1 MPVAALFAF
10 KEVYMQKIKYSILE
24 QQSLFDTPVAKSS
37 HKKFIS
43 VFRVS
48 LVKDRRVS
56 FESNHVNNSAEAQSI
71 LRKLIDVQGQQDR
84 ENFCVVLLSAK
95 NEIIGLNLCAIG
107 GLSSATIH
115 PREVLKPAIL
125 ANSSAL
131 ILCHN
136 HPSGDPEPSE
146 EDLAITKR
154 IVQAAS
160 IMGIVVHEHL
170 IISMHDDRYYSFAD
184 NGLIKQMY
192 DEMN

>member
-1 MPVAALFAF
+1 M
-10 KEVYMQKIKYSILE
+10 LE
-24 QQSLFDTPVAKSS
+24 QQNLFDTPIPKSS
-37 HKKFIS
+37 YSKFIS

-48 LVKDRRVS
+48 LVKDKRVS
-56 FESNHVNNSAEAQSI
+56 FESTHLNNSAQAQSI
-71 LRKLIDVQGQQDR
+71 LKKLIEVQGQQDR

-125 ANSSAL
+125 ANSAAI

-136 HPSGDPEPSE
+136 HPSGDPTPSS
-146 EDLAITKR
+146 EDMEITTR

-184 NGLIKQMY
+184 NSLIKQMY
-192 DEMN
+192 DEMNRTKH

>member
-1 MPVAALFAF
+1 
-10 KEVYMQKIKYSILE
+10 MQKQDYCMFE
-24 QQSLFDTPVAKSS
+24 QQSLFETHVPKKS
-37 HKKFIS
+37 HNKFIS

-56 FESNHVNNSAEAQSI
+56 FESSRVNNSAQAQSI
-71 LRKLIDVQGQQDR
+71 LRKLIETQGQQDR

-95 NEIIGLNLCAIG
+95 NEIIGLNFCAIG

-125 ANSSAL
+125 ANSAAL

-136 HPSGDPEPSE
+136 HPSGDPTPSP
-146 EDLAITKR
+146 EDMEITTR
-154 IVQAAS
+154 IIQAAN
-160 IMGIVVHEHL
+160 IMGITVHEHL

-184 NGLIKQMY
+184 NGLIKRMC
-192 DEMN
+192 DGIS